1 MARTWAMGVSYG
13 DQVKK
18 QEAMREGMIA
28 ISGMSPEHIEGARRV
43 LSAQHGDRE
52 PTLENGMTA
61 SPAIVNHQ
69 EYHLMESHV
78 NAHGETVLNAMRSVG
93 GGRYE
98 KIRITQAQAD
108 QHTRVVTQVRGDR

>member
-1 MARTWAMGVSYG
+1 MGVSYG

-28 ISGMSPEHIEGARRV
+28 ASGMSQTQIDGARRV
-43 LSAQHGDRE
+43 LKAQHGDRE
-52 PTLENGMTA
+52 PTRANGMTA
-61 SPAIVNHQ
+61 SPAIVNNA
-69 EYHLMESHV
+69 EYHLTESHV
-78 NAHGETVLNAMRSVG
+78 NAHGETVLNAMRPIG

-108 QHTRVVTQVRGDR
+108 RHTRVVTQIRGDR